1 MVRDPRHRA
10 LASCAPNALENVTT
24 LARASR
30 GSASRDAAVDP
41 PEVLRDLATSG
52 GSRRGPARA
61 LGGGAWAHLVGS
73 ARKPSSLV
81 LLDATRL
88 PQSRVLLGSGRRAR
102 RAVAWVHRPAQWP
115 IRPRGR
121 SAATTAKSA
130 TRNPPLAT
138 CDGLRAR
145 DLRFPPDLQRASATC
160 ARDVRARL
168 ARAIRPRPALASAW
182 GRLGTPGG
190 RRKRRGPHRSAL
202 GEFRGDDPMCFY
214 SSQIVP
220 I

>member
-81 LLDATRL
+81 LLDAARL

-138 CDGLRAR
+138 CDGMRAR
-145 DLRFPPDLQRASATC
+145 DLRFRPDLQRASATC

-168 ARAIRPRPALASAW
+168 ARAIRPRLALASAEGVW
-182 GRLGTPGG
+182 DRFGGAGSAGGRLRARWESFGARIPCVFT
-190 RRKRRGPHRSAL
+190 
-202 GEFRGDDPMCFY
+202 
-214 SSQIVP
+214 VP
-220 I
+220 K